1 MDAVEAFSSMTLKIC
16 SVVRIDLGPSG
27 KIVTRA
33 SLGSS
38 PCHWICDSIAYCF
51 FSQQTYLSRP

>member
-1 MDAVEAFSSMTLKIC
+1 MDVVEAFSSITLKIC
-16 SVVRIDLGPSG
+16 SVVRTDIEPSG

-38 PCHWICDSIAYCF
+38 PCH
-51 FSQQTYLSRP
+51 